1 MKKNK
6 ISKNWIIKQNRDIY
20 VRESR
25 GQGYRSRSAFKLIE
39 IDQRFHFLS
48 KSRFLLDLGS
58 VPGSWSQ
65 VASKEIKNGK
75 ILSVDVKDMLP
86 INNTIFL
93 KGDFTKLETQN
104 KIMKFFNT
112 KIDTI
117 VSDMAPNTTG
127 NKELDSFRTGNLCL
141 NALKFSR
148 KILKANAYFVSKIF
162 MGAIFKEIQLRA
174 KEIFKEVLIFK
185 PKSSRKESKEI
196 YIFCRNLKV
205 SNE

>member
-25 GQGYRSRSAFKLIE
+25 DQGYRSRSAFKLIE
-39 IDQRFHFLS
+39 IDQKFHFLS
-48 KSRFLLDLGS
+48 KSRSLLDLGS

-65 VASKEIKNGK
+65 VASKKIKNGK
-75 ILSVDVKDMLP
+75 ILSVDIKEMLP
-86 INNTIFL
+86 ISNTIFL

-112 KIDTI
+112 RIDTV

-127 NKELDSFRTGNLCL
+127 NKELDSLRTGNLCS
-141 NALKFSR
+141 NALEFSR
-148 KILKANAYFVSKIF
+148 KILKDSC
-162 MGAIFKEIQLRA
+162 
-174 KEIFKEVLIFK
+174 
-185 PKSSRKESKEI
+185 
-196 YIFCRNLKV
+196 IFCIENFYGCYF
-205 SNE
+205 